1 MKIEWASDFHR
12 DGSRRRHPIPSTMH
26 GWLAKMRGTLIGN
39 ETLRSQGIQ
48 EMKAAKRR
56 KQAAKARAQSSK
68 GRFSF
73 FARKPAPQ
81 LVAETIVVGDI
92 AVMDIAVELLEIDL
106 LCDNIKA
113 AAIIVPSDKRLAGV
127 QEPSRK
133 AQTPDL
139 GQAAGQQLP
148 VNVVVRLRGGLVGV
162 DRLDTTD

>member
-81 LVAETIVVGDI
+81 RTNFGNSRRGNYRGRGHRGDGYRSGAVGNRP
-92 AVMDIAVELLEIDL
+92 ALRQHQSGSHHRPVGQTSRRSSGTQPQGP
-106 LCDNIKA
+106 NTR
-113 AAIIVPSDKRLAGV
+113 PG
-127 QEPSRK
+127 PSRRTT
-133 AQTPDL
+133 ATSQ
-139 GQAAGQQLP
+139 
-148 VNVVVRLRGGLVGV
+148 RRG
-162 DRLDTTD
+162 TTQRRPSGR